1 MVYFFLSWGPCM
13 FFWDEKNFGQE
24 AALWPL
30 EGLPA
35 DRPMSW
41 TCFELISLAVTIR
54 YEVTT

>member
-1 MVYFFLSWGPCM
+1 M

-35 DRPMSW
+35 DTPMSW
-41 TCFELISLAVTIR
+41 TRFELVSLAVTIR